1 MSYVARRVNYLPPIR
16 YLPDPSGITKSHKR
30 LEPETGRHLL
40 DQLFER
46 GLIFYFNSNI

>member
-16 YLPDPSGITKSHKR
+16 YLPESSGITKSHKR
-30 LEPETGRHLL
+30 PEPETGRHLL

-46 GLIFYFNSNI
+46 GLVYYCNQPK